1 MTVPILAAFVSS
13 AALYAGLAG
22 VSIPILIHL
31 LSKRRFRRVRWAAM
45 DFLLEAERRNRRRV
59 RIEQLVLL
67 TLRCLAM
74 LLSGL
79 LLARWYAPP
88 RGLAA
93 MLGGTARTDRIVV
106 LDDSFSMGYRTD
118 RGTVFDA
125 GKAALRRLAG
135 WLRQTAPEDRLT
147 VLIASRA
154 ERPLVAARRL
164 DEAGAEN
171 LREQLDRLRPSERG
185 GGVRDA
191 LAAVR
196 RLLDDRMEAVNT
208 AVYIISDFQRVDW
221 ARPAG
226 EERGGS
232 DGAPP
237 RDGPLAVLAS
247 RPGDR
252 QTVRVCL
259 IDVGEEN
266 ASNACVSSFV
276 LDQPQ
281 AVAGVP
287 ARFLAKIT
295 NYGPVSM
302 STESLRIYVGEAAQ
316 PAVPVPTIAPG
327 QTVGVPVELTL
338 PSPGPAAITV
348 ELPDDRLPAD
358 NRRHLAVDALRAIRV
373 LLVQGQGEAGAREEP
388 PLLAVALRPEGP
400 VFSGNE
406 VDVIDENALEDANL
420 GAYHVVVLANVFRLT
435 ESVVTQ
441 VEAFARA
448 GGGVVFFVG
457 DQVEPELYNRLL
469 YRGGVGLLPARLVA
483 PIEAPATGG
492 VYHFVDPDYTHPLL
506 RHFAGTDVPF
516 FDGVLTRQFMGC
528 EPAGTASRPATAP
541 ASEPAERSAARVA
554 LSYDDPDRH
563 PAIVEQ
569 VFGRGHVVLFTT
581 TANKAWTNFPDWF
594 SYVAMMQD
602 LVQYVARASDPAA
615 FPSGVLVGAPI
626 TLTLEPG
633 RFDPQAIIRSPAF
646 PEEPQW
652 TLEPR
657 PGGIEGTVQLFWP
670 HTERAGV
677 YRFGLRETGGQ
688 AVTRLVAVNVDPAEG
703 NLARCDEQ
711 TLIRSAPDPAVTYV
725 RGGEITRDDSEDAK
739 HEMWPAVLIVLA
751 GVLMAESALA
761 WWFGARTG

>member
-1 MTVPILAAFVSS
+1 
-13 AALYAGLAG
+13 
-22 VSIPILIHL
+22 
-31 LSKRRFRRVRWAAM
+31 
-45 DFLLEAERRNRRRV
+45 
-59 RIEQLVLL
+59 
-67 TLRCLAM
+67 
-74 LLSGL
+74 
-79 LLARWYAPP
+79 
-88 RGLAA
+88 
-93 MLGGTARTDRIVV
+93 
-106 LDDSFSMGYRTD
+106 
-118 RGTVFDA
+118 
-125 GKAALRRLAG
+125 
-135 WLRQTAPEDRLT
+135 
-147 VLIASRA
+147 
-154 ERPLVAARRL
+154 RPLVAARRVG
-164 DEAGAEN
+164 EAGAED
-171 LREQLDRLRPSERG
+171 LRGQLDRLRPSERG

-196 RLLDDRMEAVNT
+196 RLLDDRGEAVNA

-221 ARPAG
+221 VGPSG
-226 EERGGS
+226 EEREGSGGTL
-232 DGAPP
+232 P
-237 RDGPLAVLAS
+237 RDGPLSVLAG

-259 IDVGEEN
+259 LDVGVEN

-287 ARFLAKIT
+287 ARFLARIT
-295 NYGPVSM
+295 NYGPVSVNPG
-302 STESLRIYVGEAAQ
+302 SLRVYVGEAAQ

-327 QTVGVPVELTL
+327 QTAGVPVELTL
-338 PSPGPAAITV
+338 PSPGPAAVTV
-348 ELPDDRLPAD
+348 ELPDDRLAAD
-358 NRRHLAVDALRAIRV
+358 NRRHLAVEALRAIRV
-373 LLVQGQGEAGAREEP
+373 LLVQGQGEAGARDEP

-420 GAYHVVVLANVFRLT
+420 GAYHVVILANVFRLT
-435 ESVVTQ
+435 ESVAAQ

-448 GGGVVFFVG
+448 GGGVVIFLG
-457 DQVEPELYNRLL
+457 EQVDPELYNRLL
-469 YRGGVGLLPARLVA
+469 YRGGAGLLPARLA
-483 PIEAPATGG
+483 GPIEAPATGAAYRFG
-492 VYHFVDPDYTHPLL
+492 DPDYTHPLL
-506 RHFAGTDVPF
+506 RHFAGSDVPF
-516 FDGVLTRQFMGC
+516 FDGVLTRQFIGC
-528 EPAGTASRPATAP
+528 QPAGAESRPATAP
-541 ASEPAERSAARVA
+541 ASEPAERSAARVI

-569 VFGRGHVVLFTT
+569 VFGRGHAVLFTT
-581 TANKAWTNFPDWF
+581 TADKAWTNFPDWF

-602 LVQYVARASDPAA
+602 LAQYVARPCDPAA

-633 RFDPQAIIRSPAF
+633 RFDPQATVRSPAF

-652 TLEPR
+652 TLEAR
-657 PGGIEGTVQLFWP
+657 PGGAEGTVQLFWP

-688 AVTRLVAVNVDPAEG
+688 AAARLVAVNVDPAEG

-711 TLIRSAPDPAVTYV
+711 TLSRSAAGPAVTYV
-725 RGGEITRDDSEDAK
+725 RGGEIIRDEAEDAK
-739 HEMWPAVLIVLA
+739 HEMWPAVLVLLA